1 MQAGLPAVMPQAV
14 ISGEG
19 GTTSI
24 STPQAHP
31 LSAVMTRADHGSHSS
46 PYLHLDGPSQLQ
58 VHRQRMLEHAGP
70 VSSME
75 QSATHIE
82 QIPNENLMIT
92 SANTASPPTHIRTM
106 LLNQQH
112 QQHQQTNK
120 SPIIAGMNLMGH
132 SMASSSPLAMGENPT
147 LASASHPPP
156 ALVSRSMSSDHSHS
170 SNSSGLLQPQTPM
183 SPATPPSENPSS
195 VHSYSG
201 WPYHQ
206 QPVIIGNDSYPHGL
220 PLLPTMQASTPTTQ
234 NQGFFKASF

>member
-1 MQAGLPAVMPQAV
+1 MPQAV

-19 GTTSI
+19 GATSI
-24 STPQAHP
+24 STQAHHI
-31 LSAVMTRADHGSHSS
+31 SAAMTRGEHSGHGS
-46 PYLHLDGPSQLQ
+46 PYLHLEGASQLQQ
-58 VHRQRMLEHAGP
+58 VHRQRVLEHAGP
-70 VSSME
+70 VSSLE
-75 QSATHIE
+75 QSVTHIE
-82 QIPNENLMIT
+82 QIPNENMMIT

-120 SPIIAGMNLMGH
+120 SPIIAGVNMMGQAL
-132 SMASSSPLAMGENPT
+132 ASSSPLAMGENPT
-147 LASASHPPP
+147 LASVSNPPP
-156 ALVSRSMSSDHSHS
+156 ALVSRSISSDHSHS
-170 SNSSGLLQPQTPM
+170 SNSSALMQPQTPM

-195 VHSYSG
+195 VHSYGG